1 MRRILQWSV
10 LTACLCLTAACS
22 VLDGMRGDSP
32 AATPA
37 TNPEAELV
45 FGYLQTLS
53 TLSQSTPSAQAELA
67 EHVRREAEF
76 APTVSNRLRQALVL
90 GLPGHVASDL
100 DGARTTLG
108 ELLAAREQMLPA
120 EVDLATVMYAEVSSR
135 LALESENE
143 RLGRAQG
150 LKGERELQDLNRRLQ
165 SQAAEN
171 QRLRRQLDEALAK
184 LEAVAALERSMA
196 ERDTAPK
203 GAPP

>member
-22 VLDGMRGDSP
+22 VVDGMRGDSP
-32 AATPA
+32 AAAPA
-37 TNPEAELV
+37 TNPEAELL
-45 FGYLQTLS
+45 FGYLETLS
-53 TLSQSTPSAQAELA
+53 RLSQSTPSAQAELV
-67 EHVRREAEF
+67 EHVRREAEL

-100 DGARTTLG
+100 DAARTTLG

-120 EVDLATVMYAEVSSR
+120 EVDLATVMYADVGSR

-171 QRLRRQLDEALAK
+171 ERLRRQLDEALAK